1 MKQNVLDKVF
11 YDTVRFIKCNSP
23 TILSLIAVAGV
34 VGTSIS
40 VGKATNKAT
49 KKLDRVRDQK
59 GEKLNDIEIIAVVA
73 PIFIPSILIGG
84 STIVCILGANV
95 LNQRRQAALISAYAL
110 ADNTFKEYRE
120 KLIELHGKE
129 MDEEIRGEIARN
141 HYDYHVLGIEHPDQK
156 VLWYEPYSDTFFEM
170 YEREVMD
177 AEYHVNRNFILASSI
192 TLNSFLE
199 MLGLPGMSEGDN
211 IGWCLCDGYMWI
223 DFEHELMYKSDG
235 TPYYVIQSIFPPAT
249 EEEIEEC
256 GYSLC
261 GGFM

>member
-1 MKQNVLDKVF
+1 MSTTIIKKNINHICKFV
-11 YDTVRFIKCNSP
+11 KCNAP
-23 TILSLIAVAGV
+23 TILSGLSVIGV
-34 VGTSIS
+34 VSTSIT
-40 VGKATNKAT
+40 VGLATQKAMKRLDNLNKEDKAS
-49 KKLDRVRDQK
+49 KPKV
-59 GEKLNDIEIIAVVA
+59 ISAVI
-73 PIFIPSILIGG
+73 PPFIPAFFMGS
-84 STIVCILGANV
+84 STIACILGANI
-95 LNQRRQAALISAYAL
+95 LNHKTQASLISAYML
-110 ADNTFKEYRE
+110 ADNSFKDYRN
-120 KLIELHGKE
+120 KLIELNGEDIDKE
-129 MDEEIRGEIARN
+129 VRGEIARD
-141 HYDYHVLGIEHPDQK
+141 HYNYHILGLENPDKK

-199 MLGLPGMSEGDN
+199 MLGLPGTTEGDN

-256 GYSLC
+256 GYGLC

>member
-11 YDTVRFIKCNSP
+11 YGTTRFIKCNSP

-49 KKLDRVRDQK
+49 KKLDRVRNQK

-84 STIVCILGANV
+84 STIACILGANV

-156 VLWYEPYSDTFFEM
+156 VLWYEPYSDRFFEM
-170 YEREVMD
+170 YERELID
-177 AEYHVNRNFILASSI
+177 AEYHLNRNFILAGSRS
-192 TLNSFLE
+192 LNDLYT
-199 MLGLPGMSEGDN
+199 MLGLPATEKGDEN
-211 IGWCLCDGYMWI
+211 GWCVCDAYMWI
-223 DFEHELMYKSDG
+223 DFEHILQKDPDG
-235 TPYYVIQSIFPPAT
+235 KEYYILSAVFPPMT
-249 EEEIEEC
+249 EEEMEEC
-256 GYSLC
+256 GYML
-261 GGFM
+261 